1 VLRDELFLFGIGIG
15 AIVWGGLAWSGKY
28 RGWTDN
34 PITKTSTLAA
44 IPLGVGMVLLGI
56 FNLLSVRGRL
66 FGYLVGGCFIL
77 AFLFLLITPEP
88 LGPTWYQQLQRKNER
103 STDQESAREQ
113 H

>member
-1 VLRDELFLFGIGIG
+1 MLKDLLFLFGVGIVL
-15 AIVWGGLAWSGKY
+15 IVWGGLAWSGKY

-44 IPLGVGMVLLGI
+44 IPLGVGMSLLGI

-88 LGPTWYQQLQRKNER
+88 LGPTWYRRLQRKNEK
-103 STDQESAREQ
+103 SIDQESTSERP
-113 H
+113 